1 MKFTAVTGVVFLLAS
16 MAAAIPDEPK
26 NSVQDAEAKVAEP
39 VKHLA
44 ERYPV
49 IEKRKKG
56 GSSGSHH
63 GSSSNSTNGAAST
76 VVSNAVIAAA
86 LGAAIFV

>member
-63 GSSSNSTNGAAST
+63 GSSNSTNGAAST